1 MRFERPTSDGR
12 APSGAVSALYVY
24 PVKSCRG
31 SAVPAAE
38 VTARG
43 FEFDRR
49 WMIVDEHGT
58 FISQRE
64 VTELCLVDTA
74 LEGEASAPTAPA
86 PTTISL
92 STPRHGSVL
101 VPLAYEA
108 GEELRVRVWQHEGLG
123 IRHAEGS
130 AWISQVLGR
139 PASLVY
145 MAERH
150 ERPVDPK
157 WALPGDRVSFAD
169 GFPLLVIS
177 EASLDELNARL
188 DEPIGMRQFRPNI
201 VVAGVP
207 PYAEDTWAR
216 VRLGKLRFRGPKL
229 CSRCVV
235 TTIDPDAAVRHKEP
249 LRTLAMYRKWDNNVW
264 FGMNLIPDTVG
275 SLSVGDGVY
284 EERGEDHD

>member
-1 MRFERPTSDGR
+1 MVLERPASGGR
-12 APSGAVSALYVY
+12 APVGALSALYVY

-31 SAVPAAE
+31 IAVPAAT

-49 WMIVDEHGT
+49 WMIVDAHGT

-64 VTELCLVDTA
+64 VSELCLVDTA
-74 LEGEASAPTAPA
+74 FEAASDAPTSPAPA
-86 PTTISL
+86 RMRL

-101 VPLAYEA
+101 VPLTYEA
-108 GEELRVRVWQHEGLG
+108 GHEQRVRVWKHEGLG
-123 IRHAEGS
+123 NRHEDGS

-150 ERPVDPK
+150 ERPVDPE
-157 WALPGDRVSFAD
+157 WAEAGDRVSYAD

-177 EASLDELNARL
+177 QASLDDLNARL
-188 DEPIGMRQFRPNI
+188 DEPIAMRQFRPNI

-216 VRLGKLRFRGPKL
+216 VRFGGLRFRGPKL

-235 TTIDPDAAVRHKEP
+235 TTIDPEAAVRHKEP
-249 LRTLAMYRKWDNNVW
+249 LRTLAMYRKWDNQVW
-264 FGMNLIPDTVG
+264 FGMNLIPDAAG
-275 SLSVGDGVY
+275 RLSVGDGVY
-284 EERGEDHD
+284 EERGEDHG